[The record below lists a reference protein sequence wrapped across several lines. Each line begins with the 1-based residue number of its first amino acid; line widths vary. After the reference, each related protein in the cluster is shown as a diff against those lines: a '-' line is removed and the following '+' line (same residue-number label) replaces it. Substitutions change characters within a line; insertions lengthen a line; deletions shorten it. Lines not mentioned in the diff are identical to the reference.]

1 VVNQD
6 HLMLMS
12 TREMLIATATDL
24 FYQHG
29 FHAVGLDQI
38 ITRVGVTK
46 TTFYNHFESKDDL
59 IIAVLHERDER
70 ERAEWMSIIQNKGG
84 GDPKLEILALF
95 DLLEEWL
102 ASPEFRGCM
111 FMKASTEYPSPRDPV
126 HQAAMVHGESLL
138 REVRARA
145 HKGGAADPD
154 ALAGQLMLLLTG
166 AIVSR
171 TARPEPDRGKAAR
184 AAAGVIVEA
193 SMPDM
198 APQGV

>member
-1 VVNQD
+1 
-6 HLMLMS
+6 MLTS
-12 TREMLIATATDL
+12 TREMLIETATDL
-24 FYQHG
+24 FYEHG

-38 ITRVGVTK
+38 LTRVGVTK
-46 TTFYNHFESKDDL
+46 TTFYNHFESKDAL
-59 IIAVLHERDER
+59 VIAVLHERDRR
-70 ERAEWMSIIQNKGG
+70 ETAEWLSVIREKGG

-102 ASPEFRGCM
+102 SSPEFRGCM

-145 HKGGAADPD
+145 SKGGAVNPD
-154 ALAGQLMLLLTG
+154 ALASQLILLLTG

-171 TARPEPDRGKAAR
+171 SARPDPDRARAAR

-193 SMPDM
+193 SMPSLM
-198 APQGV
+198 AS